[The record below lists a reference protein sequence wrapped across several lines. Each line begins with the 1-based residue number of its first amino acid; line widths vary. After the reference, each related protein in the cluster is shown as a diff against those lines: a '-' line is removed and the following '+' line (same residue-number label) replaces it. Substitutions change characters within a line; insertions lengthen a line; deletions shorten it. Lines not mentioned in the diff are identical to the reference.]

1 MKLEQIVY
9 ALEIARCGSISKAA
23 KNLLLTQPNLSSSIK
38 NLEDDIGFKIFQ
50 RLPRGVSVTNK
61 GAQFLEYAESIC
73 RDVENINSIGSNSNS
88 LTPIN
93 FSLSTQSFSYIMDNF
108 LALHSNYNSNITN
121 FKIKHSHYF
130 EVLDD
135 VVRKQSDIG
144 IISISNEHMDLWN
157 KLFKSKNIEFNP
169 ITSGKLNGYILDS
182 HPLFNKE
189 KLVIEDLFE
198 YPLVT
203 CNHDDYNALYS
214 NDFYKNKL
222 SFKNNI
228 LVSDYGALIYTM
240 ESVNAATIILKL
252 ENSYTKL
259 YFDSSHKG
267 RYVNIDVLPEI
278 TLGWI
283 KLIDSPISS
292 IASEFIDL
300 ITK

>member
-23 KNLLLTQPNLSSSIK
+23 KNSLLTQPNLSSSIK

-50 RLPRGVSVTNK
+50 RLPRGVSVTTK
-61 GAQFLEYAESIC
+61 GTQFLEYAESIC
-73 RDVENINSIGSNSNS
+73 RDVENIHAIESNSNS

-135 VVRKQSDIG
+135 VVRKQADIG

-169 ITSGKLNGYILDS
+169 ITSGKLHGYILDS

-267 RYVNIDVLPEI
+267 RYVNIDILPEI

>member
-50 RLPRGVSVTNK
+50 RLPRGVSVTTK
-61 GAQFLEYAESIC
+61 GTQFLEYAESIC
-73 RDVENINSIGSNSNS
+73 RDVENINAIGLNSNS

-135 VVRKQSDIG
+135 VVRKQADIG

-169 ITSGKLNGYILDS
+169 ITSGKLHGYILDS

-267 RYVNIDVLPEI
+267 RYVNIDILPEI

-300 ITK
+300 IAK

>member
-50 RLPRGVSVTNK
+50 RLPRGVSVTTK
-61 GAQFLEYAESIC
+61 GTQFLEYAESIC
-73 RDVENINSIGSNSNS
+73 KDIENINAIGSNSNS

-93 FSLSTQSFSYIMDNF
+93 FSLSTQSFSYIMDSF

-135 VVRKQSDIG
+135 VVRKQADIG

-169 ITSGKLNGYILDS
+169 ITSGKLHGYILDS

-189 KLVIEDLFE
+189 DLVIEDLFE

-267 RYVNIDVLPEI
+267 RYVNIDILPKI

>member
-38 NLEDDIGFKIFQ
+38 NLEDDVGFKIFQ
-50 RLPRGVSVTNK
+50 RLPRGVSVTTK
-61 GAQFLEYAESIC
+61 GTQFLEYAESIC
-73 RDVENINSIGSNSNS
+73 RDVKNINAIGSNSNS

-135 VVRKQSDIG
+135 VVRKQADIG

-169 ITSGKLNGYILDS
+169 ITSGKLHGYILDS

-189 KLVIEDLFE
+189 NLVIEDLFE

-267 RYVNIDVLPEI
+267 RYVNIDILPKI

-292 IASEFIDL
+292 MASEFIDL

>member
-130 EVLDD
+130 EVLDY

-169 ITSGKLNGYILDS
+169 LTSGKLHGYILDS

>member
-1 MKLEQIVY
+1 MKLEQIIY
-9 ALEIARCGSISKAA
+9 SLEIARCGSISKAA

-38 NLEDDIGFKIFQ
+38 NLEDDLGFKIFE
-50 RLPRGVSVTNK
+50 RLPRGVSVTAK
-61 GAQFLEYAESIC
+61 GSQFLEYAESIY
-73 RDVENINSIGSNSNS
+73 RDVENISAIGTNTKS

-108 LALHSNYNSNITN
+108 LNLHSNYGDSVTS

-135 VVRKQSDIG
+135 VVRKQADVG

-169 ITSGKLNGYILDS
+169 ITSGKLHGYILDS
-182 HPLFNKE
+182 HPLFYKE
-189 KLVIEDLFE
+189 NLAIEDLFE

-228 LVSDYGALIYTM
+228 LVSDYGALVYTM
-240 ESVNAATIILKL
+240 ESISAVTVIIKL

-259 YFDSSHKG
+259 YFNNSHEG
-267 RYVNIDVLPEI
+267 RYIPIDSLPKI

-283 KLIDSPISS
+283 KLNNSPISP

>member
-1 MKLEQIVY
+1 
-9 ALEIARCGSISKAA
+9 
-23 KNLLLTQPNLSSSIK
+23 
-38 NLEDDIGFKIFQ
+38 
-50 RLPRGVSVTNK
+50 
-61 GAQFLEYAESIC
+61 
-73 RDVENINSIGSNSNS
+73 
-88 LTPIN
+88 
-93 FSLSTQSFSYIMDNF
+93 MDNF

-135 VVRKQSDIG
+135 VVRKQADIG

-169 ITSGKLNGYILDS
+169 ITSGKLHGYILDS

-267 RYVNIDVLPEI
+267 RYVNIDILPEI

>member
-9 ALEIARCGSISKAA
+9 ALEIARCGSMSKAA

-50 RLPRGVSVTNK
+50 RLPRGVSVTTK
-61 GAQFLEYAESIC
+61 GTQFLEYAESIC
-73 RDVENINSIGSNSNS
+73 KDVENINAIGSNSNS

-135 VVRKQSDIG
+135 VVRKQADIG

-169 ITSGKLNGYILDS
+169 ITSGKLHGYILDS

-189 KLVIEDLFE
+189 DLVIEDLFE

-267 RYVNIDVLPEI
+267 RYVNIDILPKI

>member
-50 RLPRGVSVTNK
+50 RLPRGVSVTTK
-61 GAQFLEYAESIC
+61 GTQFLEYAESIC
-73 RDVENINSIGSNSNS
+73 KDVENINAIGSNSNS

-135 VVRKQSDIG
+135 VVRKQADIG

-169 ITSGKLNGYILDS
+169 ITSGKLHGYILDS

-267 RYVNIDVLPEI
+267 CYVNIDILPKI

>member
-50 RLPRGVSVTNK
+50 RLPRGVSVTTK
-61 GAQFLEYAESIC
+61 GTQFLEYAESIC
-73 RDVENINSIGSNSNS
+73 KDVENINAIGSNSNS

-135 VVRKQSDIG
+135 VVRKQADIG

-169 ITSGKLNGYILDS
+169 ITSGKLHGYILDS

-189 KLVIEDLFE
+189 NLVIEDLFE

-259 YFDSSHKG
+259 YFDNSHKG
-267 RYVNIDVLPEI
+267 RYVNIDILPKI

>member
-50 RLPRGVSVTNK
+50 RLPRGVSVTTK
-61 GAQFLEYAESIC
+61 GTQFLEYAESIC
-73 RDVENINSIGSNSNS
+73 RDIENINAIGSNSNS

-135 VVRKQSDIG
+135 VVRKQADIG

-169 ITSGKLNGYILDS
+169 ITSGKLHGYILDS

-189 KLVIEDLFE
+189 KLIIEDLFE

-214 NDFYKNKL
+214 NHFYKNKL

-259 YFDSSHKG
+259 YFDNSHKG
-267 RYVNIDVLPEI
+267 RYVNIDILPKI

>member
-50 RLPRGVSVTNK
+50 RLPRGVSVTTK
-61 GAQFLEYAESIC
+61 GTQFLEYAESIC
-73 RDVENINSIGSNSNS
+73 KDVENINAIGSNSNS

-135 VVRKQSDIG
+135 VVRKQADIG

-169 ITSGKLNGYILDS
+169 ITSGKLHGYILDS

-267 RYVNIDVLPEI
+267 RYVNIDILPKI

-283 KLIDSPISS
+283 KLIDSPISP

>member
-38 NLEDDIGFKIFQ
+38 NLEDDIGFKVFQ
-50 RLPRGVSVTNK
+50 RLPRGVSVTTK
-61 GAQFLEYAESIC
+61 GTQFLEYAESIC
-73 RDVENINSIGSNSNS
+73 RDVENINAIGSNSNS

-135 VVRKQSDIG
+135 VVRKQADIG

-169 ITSGKLNGYILDS
+169 ITSGKLHGYILDS

-189 KLVIEDLFE
+189 NLVIEDLFE

-267 RYVNIDVLPEI
+267 RYVNIDILPKI

>member
-169 ITSGKLNGYILDS
+169 LTSGKLHGYILDS

-189 KLVIEDLFE
+189 NLVIEDLFE

>member
-50 RLPRGVSVTNK
+50 RLPRGVSVTTK
-61 GAQFLEYAESIC
+61 GTQFLEYAESIC
-73 RDVENINSIGSNSNS
+73 RDVENINAIGSNSNS

-135 VVRKQSDIG
+135 VVRKQADIG

-169 ITSGKLNGYILDS
+169 ITSGKLHGYILDS

-259 YFDSSHKG
+259 YFDNSHKG
-267 RYVNIDVLPEI
+267 RYVNIDILPKI

-292 IASEFIDL
+292 IAIEFIDL

>member
-50 RLPRGVSVTNK
+50 RLPRGVSVTTK
-61 GAQFLEYAESIC
+61 GTQFLEYAESIC
-73 RDVENINSIGSNSNS
+73 KDVENINSIGSNSNS

-135 VVRKQSDIG
+135 VVRKQADIG
-144 IISISNEHMDLWN
+144 IISISNEHIDLWN

-169 ITSGKLNGYILDS
+169 ITSGKLHGYILDS

-267 RYVNIDVLPEI
+267 RYVNIDILPEI

>member
-50 RLPRGVSVTNK
+50 RLPRGVSVTTK
-61 GAQFLEYAESIC
+61 GTQFLEYAESIC
-73 RDVENINSIGSNSNS
+73 RDVENINAIGSNSNS

-135 VVRKQSDIG
+135 VVRKQADIG

-169 ITSGKLNGYILDS
+169 ITSGKLHGYILDS

-259 YFDSSHKG
+259 YFDNSHKG
-267 RYVNIDVLPEI
+267 RYVNIDILPKI

>member
-50 RLPRGVSVTNK
+50 RLPRGVSVTTK
-61 GAQFLEYAESIC
+61 GTQFLEYAESIC
-73 RDVENINSIGSNSNS
+73 RDVENINAIGSNSNS

-135 VVRKQSDIG
+135 VVRKQADIG

-169 ITSGKLNGYILDS
+169 ITSGKLHGYILDS

-240 ESVNAATIILKL
+240 ESVNAVTIILKL

-267 RYVNIDVLPEI
+267 RYVNIDILPEI

-300 ITK
+300 IAK

>member
-50 RLPRGVSVTNK
+50 RLPRGVSVTTK
-61 GAQFLEYAESIC
+61 GTQFLEYAESIC
-73 RDVENINSIGSNSNS
+73 RDVENINAIGSNSNS

-135 VVRKQSDIG
+135 VVRKQADIG

-169 ITSGKLNGYILDS
+169 ITSGKLHGYILDS

-267 RYVNIDVLPEI
+267 RYVNIDILPEI

-300 ITK
+300 IAK

>member
-50 RLPRGVSVTNK
+50 RLPRGVYVTTK
-61 GAQFLEYAESIC
+61 GTQFLEYAESIC
-73 RDVENINSIGSNSNS
+73 KDVENINAIGSNSNS

-135 VVRKQSDIG
+135 VVRKQADIG

-169 ITSGKLNGYILDS
+169 ITSGKLHGYILDS

-189 KLVIEDLFE
+189 NLVIEDLFE

-267 RYVNIDVLPEI
+267 RYVNIDIFPKI
-278 TLGWI
+278 
-283 KLIDSPISS
+283 
-292 IASEFIDL
+292 
-300 ITK
+300 

>member
-38 NLEDDIGFKIFQ
+38 NLEDDIEFKIFQ
-50 RLPRGVSVTNK
+50 RLPRGVSVTTK
-61 GAQFLEYAESIC
+61 GTQFLEYSESIC
-73 RDVENINSIGSNSNS
+73 KDVENINAIGSNSNS

-135 VVRKQSDIG
+135 VVRKQADIG

-169 ITSGKLNGYILDS
+169 ITSGKLHGYILDS

-189 KLVIEDLFE
+189 NLVIEDLFE

-267 RYVNIDVLPEI
+267 RYVNIDILPKI

>member
-50 RLPRGVSVTNK
+50 RLPRGVYVTTK
-61 GAQFLEYAESIC
+61 GTQFLEYAESIC
-73 RDVENINSIGSNSNS
+73 KDVENINAIGSNSNS

-108 LALHSNYNSNITN
+108 LALHSNYKSNITN

-135 VVRKQSDIG
+135 VVRKQADIG

-169 ITSGKLNGYILDS
+169 ITSGKLHGYILDS

-189 KLVIEDLFE
+189 DLVIEDLFE

-267 RYVNIDVLPEI
+267 RYVNIDILPKI

>member
-9 ALEIARCGSISKAA
+9 TLEIARCGSISKAA

-50 RLPRGVSVTNK
+50 RLPRGVSVTTK
-61 GAQFLEYAESIC
+61 GTQFLEYAESIC
-73 RDVENINSIGSNSNS
+73 KDVENINAIGSNSNS

-135 VVRKQSDIG
+135 VVRKQADIG

-169 ITSGKLNGYILDS
+169 ITSGKLHGYILDS

-189 KLVIEDLFE
+189 NLVIEDLFE

-267 RYVNIDVLPEI
+267 RYVNIDILPKI

>member
-50 RLPRGVSVTNK
+50 RLPRGVSVTTK
-61 GAQFLEYAESIC
+61 GTQFLEYAESIC
-73 RDVENINSIGSNSNS
+73 RDVENINAIGSNSNS

-135 VVRKQSDIG
+135 VVRKQADIG

-169 ITSGKLNGYILDS
+169 ITSGKLHGYILDS
-182 HPLFNKE
+182 HTLFNKE

-267 RYVNIDVLPEI
+267 RYVNIDILPEI

-283 KLIDSPISS
+283 KLIDSPISP

>member
-50 RLPRGVSVTNK
+50 RLPRGVSVTTK
-61 GAQFLEYAESIC
+61 GTQFLEYAESIC
-73 RDVENINSIGSNSNS
+73 KDVENINAIGSNSNS

-135 VVRKQSDIG
+135 VVRKQADIG

-169 ITSGKLNGYILDS
+169 ITSGKLHGYILDS
-182 HPLFNKE
+182 HPLFNK
-189 KLVIEDLFE
+189 KDLVIEDLFE

-267 RYVNIDVLPEI
+267 RYVNIDILPKI

>member
-50 RLPRGVSVTNK
+50 RLPRGVSVTTK
-61 GAQFLEYAESIC
+61 GTQFLEYAESIC
-73 RDVENINSIGSNSNS
+73 RDVENINAIGSNSNS

-135 VVRKQSDIG
+135 VVRKQADIG

-169 ITSGKLNGYILDS
+169 ITSGKLHGYILDS
-182 HPLFNKE
+182 HPLFNKD

-267 RYVNIDVLPEI
+267 RYVNIDILPEI

-300 ITK
+300 IAK

>member
-50 RLPRGVSVTNK
+50 RLPRGVSVTTK
-61 GAQFLEYAESIC
+61 GTQFLEYAESIC
-73 RDVENINSIGSNSNS
+73 RDVENINAIGSNSNS

-135 VVRKQSDIG
+135 VVRKQADIG

-169 ITSGKLNGYILDS
+169 ITSGKLHGYILDS

-267 RYVNIDVLPEI
+267 RYVNIDILPEI

-283 KLIDSPISS
+283 KLIDSSISS

>member
-50 RLPRGVSVTNK
+50 RLPRGVSVTTK
-61 GAQFLEYAESIC
+61 GTQFLEYAESIC
-73 RDVENINSIGSNSNS
+73 RDLENINAIGSNSNS

-135 VVRKQSDIG
+135 VVRKQADIG

-169 ITSGKLNGYILDS
+169 ITSGKLHGYILDS

-189 KLVIEDLFE
+189 RLVIEDLFE

-267 RYVNIDVLPEI
+267 RYVNIDILPEI

-283 KLIDSPISS
+283 KLIDSSISP

>member
-50 RLPRGVSVTNK
+50 RLPRGVSVTTK
-61 GAQFLEYAESIC
+61 GTQFLEYAESIC
-73 RDVENINSIGSNSNS
+73 RDVENINAIGSNSNS

-135 VVRKQSDIG
+135 VVRKQADIG

-169 ITSGKLNGYILDS
+169 ITSGKLHGYILDS

-189 KLVIEDLFE
+189 DLVIEDLFE

-259 YFDSSHKG
+259 YFDSSHKS
-267 RYVNIDVLPEI
+267 RYVNIDILPKI

>member
-50 RLPRGVSVTNK
+50 RLPRGVSVTTK
-61 GAQFLEYAESIC
+61 GTQFLEYAESIC
-73 RDVENINSIGSNSNS
+73 KDVENINAIGSNSNS

-135 VVRKQSDIG
+135 VVRKQADIG

-169 ITSGKLNGYILDS
+169 ITSGKLHGYILDS

-267 RYVNIDVLPEI
+267 RYVNIDILPKI

>member
-50 RLPRGVSVTNK
+50 RLPRGVSVTTK
-61 GAQFLEYAESIC
+61 GTQFLEYAESIC
-73 RDVENINSIGSNSNS
+73 KDVENINAIGSNSNS

-135 VVRKQSDIG
+135 VVRKQADIG

-169 ITSGKLNGYILDS
+169 ITSGKLHGYILDS

-240 ESVNAATIILKL
+240 ESANAATIILKL

-267 RYVNIDVLPEI
+267 RYVNIDILPEI

>member
-50 RLPRGVSVTNK
+50 RLPRGVSVTTK
-61 GAQFLEYAESIC
+61 GTQFLEYAESIC
-73 RDVENINSIGSNSNS
+73 KDVENINAIGSNSNS

-135 VVRKQSDIG
+135 VVRKQADIG

-169 ITSGKLNGYILDS
+169 ITSGKLHGYILDS

-189 KLVIEDLFE
+189 NLVIEDLFE

-267 RYVNIDVLPEI
+267 RYVNIDILPKI

-283 KLIDSPISS
+283 KLIDSPISP

>member
-50 RLPRGVSVTNK
+50 RLPRGVSVTTK
-61 GAQFLEYAESIC
+61 GTQFLEYAESIC
-73 RDVENINSIGSNSNS
+73 RDVENINAIGSNSNS

-135 VVRKQSDIG
+135 VVRKQADIG

-157 KLFKSKNIEFNP
+157 KLFKSKNIEFNT
-169 ITSGKLNGYILDS
+169 ITSGKLHGYILDS

-267 RYVNIDVLPEI
+267 RYVNIDILPKI

>member
-50 RLPRGVSVTNK
+50 RLPRGVSVTTK
-61 GAQFLEYAESIC
+61 GTQFLEYAESIC
-73 RDVENINSIGSNSNS
+73 RDVENINAIGSNSNS

-135 VVRKQSDIG
+135 VVRKQADIG

-169 ITSGKLNGYILDS
+169 ITSGKLHGYILDS

-240 ESVNAATIILKL
+240 ESVNAASIILKL

-267 RYVNIDVLPEI
+267 RYVNIDILPEI

>member
-50 RLPRGVSVTNK
+50 RLPRGVSVTTK
-61 GAQFLEYAESIC
+61 GTQFLEYAESIC
-73 RDVENINSIGSNSNS
+73 RDVENINAIGSNSNS

-135 VVRKQSDIG
+135 VVRKQADIG

-169 ITSGKLNGYILDS
+169 ITSGKLHGYILDS

-267 RYVNIDVLPEI
+267 RYVNIDILPEI

-283 KLIDSPISS
+283 KLIDFPISS

>member
-1 MKLEQIVY
+1 M
-9 ALEIARCGSISKAA
+9 
-23 KNLLLTQPNLSSSIK
+23 
-38 NLEDDIGFKIFQ
+38 
-50 RLPRGVSVTNK
+50 
-61 GAQFLEYAESIC
+61 
-73 RDVENINSIGSNSNS
+73 
-88 LTPIN
+88 
-93 FSLSTQSFSYIMDNF
+93 
-108 LALHSNYNSNITN
+108 
-121 FKIKHSHYF
+121 
-130 EVLDD
+130 
-135 VVRKQSDIG
+135 
-144 IISISNEHMDLWN
+144 
-157 KLFKSKNIEFNP
+157 
-169 ITSGKLNGYILDS
+169 
-182 HPLFNKE
+182 
-189 KLVIEDLFE
+189 
-198 YPLVT
+198 
-203 CNHDDYNALYS
+203 YS

-267 RYVNIDVLPEI
+267 RYVNIDILQN

>member
-50 RLPRGVSVTNK
+50 RLPRGVSVTTK
-61 GAQFLEYAESIC
+61 GTQFLEYAESIC

-135 VVRKQSDIG
+135 VVRKQADIG

-169 ITSGKLNGYILDS
+169 ITSGKLHGYILDS

-189 KLVIEDLFE
+189 NLVIEDLFE

-267 RYVNIDVLPEI
+267 RYVNIDILPKI

>member
-9 ALEIARCGSISKAA
+9 ALEISRCGSISKAA

-50 RLPRGVSVTNK
+50 RLPRGVSVTTK
-61 GAQFLEYAESIC
+61 GTQFLEYAESIC
-73 RDVENINSIGSNSNS
+73 KDVENINAIGSNSNS

-135 VVRKQSDIG
+135 VVRKQADIG

-169 ITSGKLNGYILDS
+169 ITSGKLHGYILDS

-189 KLVIEDLFE
+189 NLVIEDLFE

-267 RYVNIDVLPEI
+267 RYVNIDILPKI

>member
-1 MKLEQIVY
+1 MKLEQIIY

-38 NLEDDIGFKIFQ
+38 NLEDDIGFKIFE
-50 RLPRGVSVTNK
+50 RLPRGVSVTTK
-61 GAQFLEYAESIC
+61 GNQFLEYAESIC
-73 RDVENINSIGSNSNS
+73 KDIENINSIGSNSNS

-93 FSLSTQSFSYIMDNF
+93 FSLSTQSFSYIMDKF
-108 LALHSNYNSNITN
+108 LTLHSNYNNNITN

-135 VVRKQSDIG
+135 VVRKQADIG
-144 IISISNEHMDLWN
+144 IISISNEHMALWN

-169 ITSGKLNGYILDS
+169 LTSGKLHGYILDS
-182 HPLFNKE
+182 HPLFRKE
-189 KLVIEDLFE
+189 NLVIEDLFE

-222 SFKNNI
+222 SFNNNI

-240 ESVNAATIILKL
+240 ESVNAATVILKL
-252 ENSYTKL
+252 KNSYTKL

-267 RYVNIDVLPEI
+267 CYVNIDSLPEI